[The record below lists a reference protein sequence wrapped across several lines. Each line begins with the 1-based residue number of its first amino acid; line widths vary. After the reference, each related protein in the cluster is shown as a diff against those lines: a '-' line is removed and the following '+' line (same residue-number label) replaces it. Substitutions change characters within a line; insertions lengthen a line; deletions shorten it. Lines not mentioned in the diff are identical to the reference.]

1 MHVSR
6 KANKHLFIK
15 TTPISTELVFFLLL
29 LIRNMPLLGGKKG
42 GSDKTVEMESGAAL
56 GYDFW
61 RLSGVRTVL

>member
-1 MHVSR
+1 MSLER
-6 KANKHLFIK
+6 Q
-15 TTPISTELVFFLLL
+15 ISIYLLKQLLFLLSWYFFFL

>member
-1 MHVSR
+1 MSLER
-6 KANKHLFIK
+6 QTSIYLLKQL
-15 TTPISTELVFFLLL
+15 LFLLSWYFFW

>member
-15 TTPISTELVFFLLL
+15 TTPISTELVFFFL